1 MKNDTPRL
9 IPLMP
14 GYFKHS
20 TRTPIHTSFGEINVT
35 GDYIRVAYTPYWCM
49 PTALGVY
56 AVLTLLVAPIATIG
70 GFGGFLICVLVY
82 SLLTLF
88 STQKYEYVLSGERLV
103 IDRTNQRI
111 ALERKEEG
119 RELVL
124 GFAYATDHE
133 GELVKLGARQA
144 DGEILIANKLKYY
157 LIGLAI
163 FIGGIALSLAIHQ
176 GAQ

>member
-1 MKNDTPRL
+1 MKDDTPGL

-14 GYFKHS
+14 GYFKYS
-20 TRTPIHTSFGEINVT
+20 TRTPIHTSFGEINLT
-35 GDYIRVAYTPYWCM
+35 EDYIRVAYTPYWCM

-56 AVLTLLVAPIATIG
+56 AALTLLVAPIATIG
-70 GFGGFLICVLVY
+70 GAGGFLICVVVY

-103 IDRTNQRI
+103 IDRTNKRI
-111 ALERKEEG
+111 ALNRKEEG

-124 GFAYATDHE
+124 GFAFATDHE
-133 GELVKLGARQA
+133 SELVKLDPRQA
-144 DGEILIANKLKYY
+144 DGQILKASKLNYY

-163 FIGGIALSLAIHQ
+163 YIGGVALSLAMHQ
-176 GAQ
+176 GA